1 MRSHERDQCS
11 EAGKAHQPGSRS
23 GRLSLRLRIN
33 LMIAALM
40 LVFIALVLATQILA
54 TRKSVLE
61 EIRASNSV
69 ATRLLSA
76 FISPDDVPSNEMLQA
91 TLQRLGRVRSTE
103 ITLSDANG
111 NIVYA
116 SPPSTYKAGR
126 SAPGWYARLVS
137 PEPMEEGFML
147 SDGALSLHSNASRAV
162 LDGWDDTK
170 QLLLIGLGALLLVQP
185 LVLWLVGLATRP
197 LRQIVVGLESMQRG
211 AYHTRLPKLPSKE
224 SDTIGQAFNR
234 MAQAIEDNIDAR
246 REAAEATVS
255 LRRSRELANLVELRM
270 EDERRQIAREL
281 HDETSQSVTA
291 IHSLALSLSRREA
304 LDEDTRRVASTIADA
319 AGHLHGVVHEMIPRL
334 RPLALDNLGLADAV
348 QNQIDDWRMQHEGLH
363 IEGRIDGLPDE
374 LDERV
379 TLAAFRLFQE
389 ACSNA
394 LRHARASRIDVLMT
408 TENDELIVS
417 VHDDGIGLPDD
428 WRGSSGYGLR
438 GMRERVQTLGG
449 ELSIER
455 RTPRGSSVS
464 ARLPLKVS
472 V

>member
-1 MRSHERDQCS
+1 MRSHERDPCTD
-11 EAGKAHQPGSRS
+11 AGKASEPDGRS

-33 LMIAALM
+33 LMIAGLM
-40 LVFIALVLATQILA
+40 LVFIAVVLATQILA

-61 EIRASNSV
+61 ETRASNSV
-69 ATRLLSA
+69 AVRLLSA
-76 FISPDDVPSNEMLQA
+76 FISPDDVQSNEVLRA

-103 ITLSDANG
+103 IVLRDALG
-111 NIVYA
+111 QVVYS

-126 SAPGWYARLVS
+126 SAPRWYARLVS
-137 PEPMEEGFML
+137 PAPIEEGFIL
-147 SDGALSLHSNASRAV
+147 RDGALSLQSNASRAV

-170 QLLLIGLGALLLVQP
+170 RLLLLGLASLLLVQP
-185 LVLWLVGLATRP
+185 LVLWLVGRATQP
-197 LRQIVVGLESMQRG
+197 LREIVVGLESMERG

-246 REAAEATVS
+246 REAAEATVN

-291 IHSLALSLSRREA
+291 IHSLALSLSRREL
-304 LDEDTRRVASTIADA
+304 LDEEARRVAGTIAAA

-348 QNQIDDWRMQHEGLH
+348 QNQIDDWRMQHEGLR
-363 IEGRIDGLPDE
+363 IEGCVEDLPEE

-394 LRHARASRIDVLMT
+394 LRHAQASHIDVRMATDGDSL
-408 TENDELIVS
+408 V
-417 VHDDGIGLPDD
+417 VQVRDDGIGLPDD
-428 WRGSSGYGLR
+428 WRSSRGYGLR

-449 ELSIER
+449 ELAIER
-455 RTPRGSSVS
+455 RHPRGTRVS